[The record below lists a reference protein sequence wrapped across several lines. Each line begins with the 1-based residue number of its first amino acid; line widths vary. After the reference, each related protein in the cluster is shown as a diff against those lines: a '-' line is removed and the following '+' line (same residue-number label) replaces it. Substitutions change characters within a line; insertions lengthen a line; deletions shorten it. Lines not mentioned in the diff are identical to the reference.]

1 MANNLGLFQ
10 WIRNGVRQSVLQ
22 GVSDA
27 WETIGTPEDSGK
39 LHPALLSFS
48 NSPIGA
54 PGISQTVEADGSSV
68 ARGNSATPNSRK
80 RLGRSLKDIEQTKP
94 ST

>member
-27 WETIGTPEDSGK
+27 LETIGTPEDSGK

-54 PGISQTVEADGSSV
+54 PGIGQTVEADGSSV
-68 ARGNSATPNSRK
+68 SRGNSGTPNSRK
-80 RLGRSLKDIEQTKP
+80 RLGRSPKDIEQTKP

>member
-1 MANNLGLFQ
+1 MSNNLGLFQ

-27 WETIGTPEDSGK
+27 LETIGTPDDAGK

-54 PGISQTVEADGSSV
+54 PGIGQTVEADGT
-68 ARGNSATPNSRK
+68 SALRTGQGASNSRK

-94 ST
+94 AS